1 MNDFLLSIK
10 CWIFDHLKIFFFLFQ
25 TVDFNT
31 GKKEEFHR
39 HSGSDFEYLR
49 SRTDFDYLRSR
60 TDFEVNW
67 YIHFIQYGL
76 FISFLL
82 DVFFSFFLTFFF
94 TSKLDLKCCDQL
106 NLFSSFF
113 FFFNSE
119 CSFER
124 FSFNLFFL
132 LWMFYIIIL

>member
-1 MNDFLLSIK
+1 MFG
-10 CWIFDHLKIFFFLFQ
+10 HFLFQ

-67 YIHFIQYGL
+67 YISSKSALCNFG
-76 FISFLL
+76 
-82 DVFFSFFLTFFF
+82 FSFFLKNYF
-94 TSKLDLKCCDQL
+94 
-106 NLFSSFF
+106 
-113 FFFNSE
+113 
-119 CSFER
+119 
-124 FSFNLFFL
+124 
-132 LWMFYIIIL
+132 

>member
-1 MNDFLLSIK
+1 MFG
-10 CWIFDHLKIFFFLFQ
+10 HFLFQ

-67 YIHFIQYGL
+67 YIY
-76 FISFLL
+76 
-82 DVFFSFFLTFFF
+82 
-94 TSKLDLKCCDQL
+94 
-106 NLFSSFF
+106 
-113 FFFNSE
+113 
-119 CSFER
+119 
-124 FSFNLFFL
+124 
-132 LWMFYIIIL
+132 